1 MGRSVIGIL
10 TVARYLQ
17 EGVGDGVRCFV
28 DTQYGLQQVENF
40 IGFAGKLQAYLVREN
55 RYWARW
61 CLRPRVT
68 VRLDSE
74 VFLAKY
80 NLTGLTR
87 ADVLTYAER
96 AASASALMPVTANTV
111 QTVGC
116 GLEVGDSAT
125 KVLNAV
131 GSDDIPNSAWVG

>member
-28 DTQYGLQQVENF
+28 DTDKGLQQVDSF
-40 IGFAGKLQAYLVREN
+40 VGFAGKLQAYLVYEN
-55 RYWARW
+55 LYWIHMFPQ
-61 CLRPRVT
+61 PRVT

-87 ADVLTYAER
+87 SDVLTYAER
-96 AASASALMPVTANTV
+96 AASTAALTPVTANTV

-116 GLEVGDSAT
+116 GFEVGDSAT
-125 KVLNAV
+125 NVLNAV
-131 GSDDIPNSAWVG
+131 GSDDTPNSAWIG